1 MLCTFHTCGVVL
13 CTLLICGVVLCTLF
27 ICGVVLCTFLICGM
41 VVLFDSAKHTSL
53 GIQALIP
60 SFITHAES
68 MRMNERNRTGD
79 RWWDGAILDGML
91 KPVTTATESF
101 VREQRSTV
109 KQYDEVLET
118 FRQHAYSLRR
128 LILNGSNDRSLNML
142 RMYFQVP
149 VLCVHTYHCPE

>member
-1 MLCTFHTCGVVL
+1 MWYDFVVALCTFC
-13 CTLLICGVVLCTLF
+13 
-27 ICGVVLCTFLICGM
+27 ICGM
-41 VVLFDSAKHTSL
+41 VLLFDSAKHTSPVEVS
-53 GIQALIP
+53 GVSGMSAFRR
-60 SFITHAES
+60 SFLCSSCMLVDHACSLITHAES

-101 VREQRSTV
+101 IREQRSTV

>member
-1 MLCTFHTCGVVL
+1 M
-13 CTLLICGVVLCTLF
+13 
-27 ICGVVLCTFLICGM
+27 CTFLICGM
-41 VVLFDSAKHTSL
+41 VFLFDSAKHSSPVHLFSTL
-53 GIQALIP
+53 AFRHLLLR
-60 SFITHAES
+60 FITHAES

-79 RWWDGAILDGML
+79 RWWDGVILDGML

-101 VREQRSTV
+101 IREQRSTV

-149 VLCVHTYHCPE
+149 MMCLATHHCPESNNAYHCMSPDCCKHLSSGSNRA